1 MIQSHRK
8 AGAATARFAAS
19 RSGNF
24 ATMAALVAPL
34 VIVIGAVAVD
44 SASLYY
50 ERRDAQGLTDLAA
63 ITAAAHISK
72 ADDAAL
78 AALTDNGIKRIT
90 LTHGSISKEVGIG
103 ETAAPVLLSVI
114 EGRYVANAAVAVAER
129 FKAGAAPFNAVK
141 VTVQKPGTQFFSRS
155 LISAPTIVT
164 TAIAN
169 APAEAAFSIGSR
181 LASLNGGLVNALL
194 GGLTGTTLSLS
205 VMDYEALIKTDV
217 SAFSFMDALALQ
229 LGLTGVS
236 YSDVLKSDVTIGQ
249 IASAIADISGVDRTA
264 SLAAKTFAR
273 DSAASR
279 TKIRLDRMFD
289 LGSAANLPIGH
300 PPSGLGATVD
310 AFDLITAGAQ
320 LANGTNQVKLNL
332 GATIPGLLSV
342 TVDVAVGEP
351 PQQSPWFAI
360 GETGDLVRTAQ
371 TRLKLI
377 AEVGGPGGLL
387 GTSIKLPVYVEVA
400 FAEAK
405 LTDIDCTGN
414 KRVAIAARP
423 GVVELRIAETG
434 ALSDFSVDPSFA
446 PAKIVT
452 APLVTIT
459 GSADIQMSNLAATP
473 LSFSGSEIEKRT
485 VKSVSTKNFTQ
496 SLTKSL
502 LEDLKLDVKIGG
514 LGLGLPSVLGQ
525 TVSGILATVTP
536 AVDQLLYGVLETLGV
551 KIGEADVRV
560 TGISCG
566 RSVLVQ

>member
-1 MIQSHRK
+1 MTIAKRTAIRIGGILNDDSGSHRK
-8 AGAATARFAAS
+8 AGPATARFAAS

-24 ATMAALVAPL
+24 ATMTALVAPL

-78 AALTDNGIKRIT
+78 AALTDNGIKRIS

-169 APAEAAFSIGSR
+169 ASTPPPAEAAFSIGSR

-205 VMDYEALIKTDV
+205 VMDYEALMKTDV

-229 LGLTGVS
+229 LGLTGAS

-279 TKIRLDRMFD
+279 AKIRLDRMFD

-342 TVDVAVGEP
+342 TVDLAVGEP
-351 PQQSPWFAI
+351 PQQSPWFATI
-360 GETGDLVRTAQ
+360 
-371 TRLKLI
+371 
-377 AEVGGPGGLL
+377 
-387 GTSIKLPVYVEVA
+387 
-400 FAEAK
+400 
-405 LTDIDCTGN
+405 
-414 KRVAIAARP
+414 
-423 GVVELRIAETG
+423 
-434 ALSDFSVDPSFA
+434 
-446 PAKIVT
+446 PAK
-452 APLVTIT
+452 
-459 GSADIQMSNLAATP
+459 
-473 LSFSGSEIEKRT
+473 
-485 VKSVSTKNFTQ
+485 
-496 SLTKSL
+496 
-502 LEDLKLDVKIGG
+502 
-514 LGLGLPSVLGQ
+514 
-525 TVSGILATVTP
+525 P
-536 AVDQLLYGVLETLGV
+536 A
-551 KIGEADVRV
+551 
-560 TGISCG
+560 ISCARRRRG
-566 RSVLVQ
+566 